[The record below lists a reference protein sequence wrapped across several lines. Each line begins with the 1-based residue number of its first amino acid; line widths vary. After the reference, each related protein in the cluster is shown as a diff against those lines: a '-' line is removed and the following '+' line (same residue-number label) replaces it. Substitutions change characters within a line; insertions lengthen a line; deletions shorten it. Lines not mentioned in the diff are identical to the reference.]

1 MTLHDM
7 AGHLVRQGKGILA
20 ADESNTTCNKRFEAL
35 GIPATEEMRR
45 AYREILFTTPGIE
58 EFLSGVILYDETIR
72 QSASDGTLF
81 HELLASRGIQVGIKV
96 DGGLD
101 DTSFSD
107 GQVTKGLD
115 GLAGRLKEYK
125 SMSAVF
131 TKWRM
136 VTKVTDTPQNSALQ
150 ANVKRMAEYARVA
163 QAEGFVPIIEP
174 EVLIDGD
181 HTAAQCENAI
191 VETLTLAFDVIQK
204 TSVDLKGLILKTSM
218 AVSGKKNSARADAQE
233 VAERTMRALKAT
245 VPDSVAGVVFL
256 SGGQKPEEATANLN
270 EIARL
275 EPRAWPLTFSFS
287 RALQEPVLAL
297 WMGNDSNR
305 AEAQAA
311 FHKRLSL
318 NILADAGGYSK
329 ILEEGAL

>member
-1 MTLHDM
+1 MTLHDT
-7 AGHLVRQGKGILA
+7 AVHLVRQGKGILA

-35 GIPATEEMRR
+35 GIPATVDMRR

-58 EFLSGVILYDETIR
+58 EFLSGVILYDETLR
-72 QSASDGTLF
+72 QNASDGTPF
-81 HELLASRGIQVGIKV
+81 HSVLSSKGILTGIKV

-101 DTSFSD
+101 DTMFSD

-115 GLAGRLKEYK
+115 GLADRLKEYK

-150 ANVKRMAEYARVA
+150 ENVKRMAEYARVA

-181 HTAAQCENAI
+181 HTAAQSENAI
-191 VETLTLAFDVIQK
+191 VETLALSFDALEKAGVP
-204 TSVDLKGLILKTSM
+204 LKEVILKTSM
-218 AVSGKKNSARADAQE
+218 AVSGNKNSARAGAKE
-233 VAERTMRALKAT
+233 VAEGTMRALKAT
-245 VPDSVAGVVFL
+245 VPAAVAGVVFL
-256 SGGQKPEEATANLN
+256 SGGQTPEEATANLN

-275 EPRAWPLTFSFS
+275 EPHAWPLTFSFS

-297 WMGNDSNR
+297 WKGNDHNT
-305 AEAQAA
+305 ADAQAA
-311 FHKRLSL
+311 FRKRLSL
-318 NILADAGGYSK
+318 NALADAGGYS
-329 ILEEGAL
+329 LAMEAGA